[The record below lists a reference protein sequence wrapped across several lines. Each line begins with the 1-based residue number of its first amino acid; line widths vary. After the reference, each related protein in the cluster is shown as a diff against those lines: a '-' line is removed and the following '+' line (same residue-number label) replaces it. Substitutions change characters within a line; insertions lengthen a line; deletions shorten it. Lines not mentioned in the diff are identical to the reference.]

1 MNNRIF
7 SLSLAAFAALLS
19 FCACFQVNEID
30 MPKETGKK
38 VGFDISVTREG
49 KEIEEGRRGIT
60 TKAGTDAYDE
70 SSNMISTMDK
80 DIPFGLV
87 GIDFDHHAVVVDNA
101 KVSSD
106 GTDYSAVLG
115 SMYWEDLRSEMITFS
130 AYYPYVGSISYG
142 DDVEQ
147 YSIPYSVEE
156 TNAGPLVSKTVEVA
170 VSRMNMIPLEFQHI
184 TNDIGY
190 RICDVTPDAV
200 LQGLVHL
207 RKMTAHNVASAGVF
221 VNDLALNRGLWRL
234 QGYYR
239 DVVVFEGDAKVGVG
253 SKNEEF
259 VGFNTLEPHL
269 ADSHRYYSIPDEIL
283 MGKQYVEVVY
293 DVEGFTLN
301 GFEYPPIEGVTVRY
315 PLYGLLPDN
324 VFVYGRQYTFHI
336 GIDLSSIYQEITF
349 SASVEGWETKIYE
362 NNDIF

>member
-87 GIDFDHHAVVVDNA
+87 GIDFDHHALVVDNA

-147 YSIPYSVEE
+147 YY
-156 TNAGPLVSKTVEVA
+156 
-170 VSRMNMIPLEFQHI
+170 I